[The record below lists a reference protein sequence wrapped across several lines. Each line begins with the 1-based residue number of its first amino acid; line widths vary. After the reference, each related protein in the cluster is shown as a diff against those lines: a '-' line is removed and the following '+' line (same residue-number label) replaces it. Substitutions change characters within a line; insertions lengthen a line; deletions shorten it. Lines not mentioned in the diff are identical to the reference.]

1 MITLSPNFF
10 TAFCKVLLGTLF
22 SIKYP
27 RLGSYFFD
35 VSGPLALLRAAAI
48 YVRYFGDNQ
57 LILGLM
63 LLLLLLLVILL
74 LMLLEEGT
82 SDTTVPKHDPSS
94 LDIFLPYSAV
104 IPTEDDVSNDQRYDV
119 TSHSFMFTL

>member
-1 MITLSPNFF
+1 MSPNFF

-63 LLLLLLLVILL
+63 LLLLLILVILL

-82 SDTTVPKHDPSS
+82 SDTTIPKHNPSS
-94 LDIFLPYSAV
+94 SDILLPYSVAM
-104 IPTEDDVSNDQRYDV
+104 PTKDNVSNDERDDV